1 MVLYLEA
8 LICPGSDAIIPHMK
22 KQQLP
27 LMVASDIGGT
37 LIGKDNR
44 IGPQTRQ
51 VFDRLLDKS
60 IPVVLITGYNYH
72 TTLRITHCLD
82 ERVVRMP
89 QNGTI
94 CIENGKAIWEE
105 RIDPDMVARIA
116 TFLESRRLPV
126 VVYQG
131 REGQYRNLVIP
142 LGENILRGDFTPIVT
157 LPDFSTITGIST
169 RLDERLVPE
178 IRAKILE
185 LLDGKYT
192 LIYVREKDISW
203 LEVTPLHVRKD
214 LALKRFCQSKKI
226 PLERV
231 VYFGD
236 NFNDL
241 EALEAVGE
249 PVVVDNGVEELKSR
263 FPLRTDHVDREGVA
277 KYLVRRFDL

>member
-1 MVLYLEA
+1 MNVKY
-8 LICPGSDAIIPHMK
+8 S
-22 KQQLP
+22 P
-27 LMVASDIGGT
+27 LLVASDIGGT

-44 IGPQTRQ
+44 IGSYTLS
-51 VFDRLLDKS
+51 VFESLLNMN
-60 IPVVLITGYNYH
+60 IPLVLITGYNYH
-72 TTLRITHCLD
+72 TTLRITHHLD
-82 ERVVRMP
+82 DRVVRMP

-105 RIDPDMVARIA
+105 RIEHEMVVKISAY
-116 TFLESRRLPV
+116 LEEKRLPV

-142 LGENILRGDFTPIVT
+142 LGEQAISGDFTPIVS

-178 IRAKILE
+178 IRAGLTDLIE
-185 LLDGKYT
+185 GRYT
-192 LIYVREKDISW
+192 LIYVRERDISW
-203 LEVTPLHVRKD
+203 LEVTPKNVRKD
-214 LALKRFCQSKKI
+214 LALKRYCHMKNI

-241 EALEAVGE
+241 EALESVGE
-249 PVVVDNGVEELKSR
+249 PVVMENGVEELKAR
-263 FPLRTDHVDREGVA
+263 FTLRAEPVDREGVA
-277 KYLVRRFDL
+277 KYLSSRFLVS